1 MRCLSSFTNRSPSRA
16 TQADRR
22 TENLSMFVM
31 TVRRAA
37 MHCCLRAL
45 CNISS
50 PSPKNLSVVVACE
63 KCVLLELPLYRYEP
77 RCSGLLRRG
86 WSLPKL
92 QPNSCVRVV
101 HLFCTHSPSAAA
113 SSHSSFCDSRR
124 DGGHVPHGS
133 PFDYSSACLEAMGQI
148 HSDSGPNQPEH
159 TEGNE
164 SKFSYMHNIPP
175 GEGTVQGTI
184 CADK

>member
-16 TQADRR
+16 TQGDRR
-22 TENLSMFVM
+22 PENLSMFVM
-31 TVRRAA
+31 AGRAA

-77 RCSGLLRRG
+77 RCSGLLGRG

-113 SSHSSFCDSRR
+113 SS
-124 DGGHVPHGS
+124 S
-133 PFDYSSACLEAMGQI
+133 PFDYSSACFE
-148 HSDSGPNQPEH
+148 SDGPDPFRLGAKPARAH
-159 TEGNE
+159 RR
-164 SKFSYMHNIPP
+164 K
-175 GEGTVQGTI
+175 
-184 CADK
+184 